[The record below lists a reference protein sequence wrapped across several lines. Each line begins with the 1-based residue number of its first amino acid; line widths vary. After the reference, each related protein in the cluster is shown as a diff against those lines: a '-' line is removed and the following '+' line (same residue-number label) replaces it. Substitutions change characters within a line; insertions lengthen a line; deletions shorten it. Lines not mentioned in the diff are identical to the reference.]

1 MTVTDKEHQEEIA
14 KMCQNIRQEI
24 FRGLTITNDLAIVKN
39 YVKLLSHLNEL
50 QSYNIHGKQ
59 MGWVLKK

>member
-1 MTVTDKEHQEEIA
+1 MTDKEHQEEIA

-24 FRGLTITNDLAIVKN
+24 FRGLTITNDPAIVQN
-39 YVKLLSHLNEL
+39 YVGLLSHLNEL
-50 QSYNIHGKQ
+50 QSYNIHGQQ

>member
-1 MTVTDKEHQEEIA
+1 MTDKKREKEIG

-24 FRGLTITNDLAIVKN
+24 FRGLTITNAPAIVQN
-39 YVKLLSHLNEL
+39 YVGLLSHLQEL
-50 QSYNIHGKQ
+50 QSYNIHGEQ

>member
-1 MTVTDKEHQEEIA
+1 MTDKKHQEEIA

-24 FRGLTITNDLAIVKN
+24 FRGLTITNDRKTVGN
-39 YVKLLSHLNEL
+39 YVALLSPLNEL
-50 QSYNIHGKQ
+50 QSYNIHGQQ

>member
-14 KMCQNIRQEI
+14 EMCQVIRQAI
-24 FRGLTITNDLAIVKN
+24 FRGLTITNDSAIVKN
-39 YVKLLSHLNEL
+39 YVELLSHLNEL

>member
-1 MTVTDKEHQEEIA
+1 MTDKKRQKEID

-24 FRGLTITNDLAIVKN
+24 FRGLTITNDPAIVQN
-39 YVKLLSHLNEL
+39 YVGLLSHLKEL
-50 QSYNIHGKQ
+50 QSYNIHGEQ